1 MPSDSGSELQHPRRN
16 LGNRCRSQAEKF
28 VKLARKDPE
37 RMIENLQWGEQNA
50 RQAILHDFTDERN
63 WHTLAHIKKLLG
75 DGEGMYRVLNEVF
88 TILGREAK
96 NLEQLE
102 QVNMLEVGVELLAA
116 SLTADPLDA
125 DHWWEIGQSGDMVGY
140 LEDFAARCRHLDFRD
155 QRANIIFGRRLER
168 VLKSGRD
175 DLFIELVQHLLA
187 HRPGNHELWLE
198 LGRLHEKRSEWER
211 AWLCYDHVQQ
221 LLPQSPVRDSFRER
235 LIQRMDGEWKS
246 PGLDTRNEFLLR
258 MQVLAESASGEDTE
272 PASEVGLGAD
282 GADSGIGLA
291 KVNVDEL
298 ELRDLLST
306 EDYAAAFFLARRLVA
321 TGEEWASSY
330 LEQARSGLEIGDD

>member
-1 MPSDSGSELQHPRRN
+1 MASDSGGELQHPRRN
-16 LGNRCRSQAEKF
+16 LGNRCRAQAEKF

-75 DGEGMYRVLNEVF
+75 DGEGMYRVLNDVF
-88 TILGREAK
+88 TILGREAG
-96 NLEQLE
+96 NLKQLE
-102 QVNMLEVGVELLAA
+102 QVNMLEVGVELLSA
-116 SLTADPLDA
+116 SLSTDPLDA
-125 DHWWEIGQSGDMVGY
+125 DHWWENGQSGDMVGY
-140 LEDFAARCRHLDFRD
+140 LDDFSERCRHLDFRD

-168 VLKSGRD
+168 ILKSGRD

-221 LLPQSPVRDSFRER
+221 LLPHSHVRDSFRER
-235 LIQRMDGEWKS
+235 LTQRMDGEWKS
-246 PGLDTRNEFLLR
+246 PGLDTRSQFLLR
-258 MQVLAESASGEDTE
+258 MQELAESVSSEESDLAGAVEQDEDGLE
-272 PASEVGLGAD
+272 SDIGMSEVD
-282 GADSGIGLA
+282 
-291 KVNVDEL
+291 VDEL
-298 ELRDLLST
+298 ELQKLLSA

-321 TGEEWASSY
+321 TGEEWASPY